1 MSTTYNHPWQG
12 VWALDQ
18 AIGRRQPRPRSTGIT
33 MVIDSGLS
41 GAATDDLLEV
51 IDPYVD
57 HWKFAFGTSAL
68 MPTGVLCKKLGK
80 LADLN
85 ILAYPGGTLLEAAI
99 VQQHCRPY
107 MQRARELGF
116 RAVEISEGTI
126 SLAGGRRRRVV
137 DCALDAGLVAIT
149 EVGKKDPEH
158 QPDAE
163 ELAEQALKDL
173 EWGASWVVVE
183 GRESG
188 RGVGIFDAGGG
199 IRRQMMEEIV
209 RLMGAQ
215 AQRLIWEA
223 PQQSQQATLIGR
235 FGVKVNLGNVDP
247 AHCLALE
254 ALRLGLRFETL
265 APLAESNI
273 AAGKFDPARVEPE
286 TPSAGSPVVEPKVAG
301 GEHG

>member
-1 MSTTYNHPWQG
+1 MSTIYSHPWQG

-18 AIGRRQPRPRSTGIT
+18 AIGRRQPRPRSTGLT

-41 GAATDDLLEV
+41 SAATDDLLEV
-51 IDPYVD
+51 ISPYVD

-68 MPTGVLCKKLGK
+68 MPTGVLCRKLGK
-80 LADLN
+80 LAELD

-99 VQQHCRPY
+99 VQQHCRVY
-107 MQRARELGF
+107 MQRAKELGF

-126 SLAGGRRRRVV
+126 SLAEGRRRRVV

-149 EVGKKDPEH
+149 EVGKKDPDD
-158 QPDAE
+158 QPVAE

-188 RGVGIFDAGGG
+188 RGVGIYDAGGG
-199 IRRQMMEEIV
+199 IRHKMMEEIV
-209 RLMGAQ
+209 RLLGSQ
-215 AQRLIWEA
+215 AKRLIWEA
-223 PQQSQQATLIGR
+223 PQQSQQAALIKR
-235 FGVKVNLGNVDP
+235 FGVKVSLGNVDP

-265 APLAESNI
+265 APIAVGNI
-273 AAGKFDPARVEPE
+273 AAGKWDPAKVEQE
-286 TPSAGSPVVEPKVAG
+286 APSAGSPAVKPKVVG